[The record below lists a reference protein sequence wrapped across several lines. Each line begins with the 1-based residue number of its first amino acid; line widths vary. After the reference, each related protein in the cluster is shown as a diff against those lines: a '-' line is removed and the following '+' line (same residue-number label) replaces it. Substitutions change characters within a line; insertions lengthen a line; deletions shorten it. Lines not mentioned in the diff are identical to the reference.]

1 MSAIIDVYCERAG
14 PELWAEPVNLLT
26 NLAFLVAAAAAA
38 RRFAA
43 APGLTLGNGWD
54 IALLIALLAAIG
66 VGSALWHAF
75 ARPWAALADTVP
87 ILLFISVFLASFLCR
102 AAGLGIP
109 AIVAL
114 FVLFQ
119 AANFGIRGVFPPET
133 LNGSIFYAPAWL
145 GLALMALGLALRRD
159 PLARRFAAAWA
170 LFTVSLVF
178 RTVDE
183 AVCPAFPLGTHF
195 LWHVL
200 NALLL
205 YLLVEALIRSRGAG
219 PGTAGGTRA

>member
-1 MSAIIDVYCERAG
+1 MSGIIDVYCERAG

-43 APGLTLGNGWD
+43 TPGLTPRNGWD

-66 VGSALWHAF
+66 IGSGLWHAF
-75 ARPWAALADTVP
+75 AQPWAALADTVP
-87 ILLFISVFLASFLCR
+87 ILLFISVFLASFLYR
-102 AAGLGIP
+102 VAGLGTP

-114 FVLFQ
+114 FALFQ
-119 AANFGIRGVFPPET
+119 AANLGIRGVFPPET

-145 GLALMALGLALRRD
+145 GLGLMALGLALSRD
-159 PLARRFAAAWA
+159 ALAPRFAAAWA

-178 RTVDE
+178 RTVDQ
-183 AVCPAFPLGTHF
+183 AVCPALPLGTHF
-195 LWHVL
+195 LWHLL

-205 YLLVEALIRSRGAG
+205 YLLVDSLMRSRRR
-219 PGTAGGTRA
+219 PRGG